1 MSDELCTSEGRG
13 GGCSGQAN
21 VPHMGGRVSY
31 GGLRPQ
37 SRPPL
42 CGASNQAMPLCAHL
56 MSKLNAK
63 EEKFG
68 DNWTQEGCLLFGR

>member
-42 CGASNQAMPLCAHL
+42 CGASNQAMP
-56 MSKLNAK
+56 
-63 EEKFG
+63 
-68 DNWTQEGCLLFGR
+68 

>member
-1 MSDELCTSEGRG
+1 MRETEDMRDELCTSEESG

-21 VPHMGGRVSY
+21 VLHMGGRVSY

-42 CGASNQAMPLCAHL
+42 GGASIQATVCA
-56 MSKLNAK
+56 SV
-63 EEKFG
+63 
-68 DNWTQEGCLLFGR
+68 C

>member
-21 VPHMGGRVSY
+21 VPHMGERVSY

-42 CGASNQAMPLCAHL
+42 CGASNQAMPLCAEEAISHFGGI
-56 MSKLNAK
+56 SQFGGIYLN
-63 EEKFG
+63 
-68 DNWTQEGCLLFGR
+68 